1 MPNVNWT
8 KLRQSIIGERNASV
22 LPPNIPLPMLP
33 QVVME
38 FSRKAENPDVGPCEL
53 GRIIES
59 DGGLTCELL
68 KYVNSAK
75 FGLRIK
81 ASSAQQAITT
91 LGIRASKLFLLTTGV
106 QQAMKSCKSKL
117 INIPQ
122 FWLANLERALFARE
136 TARLLRANGDVA
148 FAGSMLHDFLLPLLS
163 NEKYESYVE
172 YTLLP
177 PQERPNLVEFE
188 RQTFRWDHALAAAEL
203 LLSWSFPDDLIC
215 CVLLHHGG
223 LKMLQDAELGRTA
236 VAAVAV
242 AALIPDALSQSR
254 AGLEQLVE
262 LDGVWPEFHLE
273 ELAHQVAEQLAEMT
287 PLAGQHFSLERR
299 CEKLLHAVADE

>member
-1 MPNVNWT
+1 MANVNWT
-8 KLRQSIIGERNASV
+8 KLRQSLIGDRNGSV

-38 FSRKAENPDVGPCEL
+38 FSRKAEDPDAGPCEL

-68 KYVNSAK
+68 RYVNSAK
-75 FGLRIK
+75 FGLKVK
-81 ASSAQQAITT
+81 ASSAQQAIAT

-106 QQAMKSCKSKL
+106 QQAMKAHKSKL
-117 INIPQ
+117 INIPL

-163 NEKYESYVE
+163 NEKYDAYVK
-172 YTLLP
+172 YTMIE
-177 PQERPNLVEFE
+177 QAERPNLVDFE
-188 RQTFRWDHALAAAEL
+188 RKAFGWDHSLAAAQV
-203 LLSWSFPDDLIC
+203 LLSWSFPDDLVC

-223 LKMLQDAELGRTA
+223 LKMLQDQELGKTA

-242 AALIPDALSQSR
+242 AALIPDVLYQSR
-254 AGLEQLVE
+254 AGVEQLVE
-262 LDGVWPEFHLE
+262 LAGVWPEFQLE
-273 ELAHQVAEQLAEMT
+273 EMAQRVAQQMAEMT

-299 CEKLLHAVADE
+299 CEKLLHAAVEA